1 MNWLKILAQTHS
13 SQLMALGA
21 DDLLNK
27 FGPCIGIIEH
37 RANCLK
43 ELSKWVT
50 NYFEMAKIGLE
61 QYSVS
66 FYNLKKAMIT
76 SMRETHFVSVSWRT
90 DSKFLVRG

>member
-43 ELSKWVT
+43 ELSK
-50 NYFEMAKIGLE
+50 
-61 QYSVS
+61 
-66 FYNLKKAMIT
+66 
-76 SMRETHFVSVSWRT
+76 
-90 DSKFLVRG
+90 